1 MCIYLTFQCM
11 HIAMAAPVA
20 VVLPPP
26 PFESVKSEF
35 LSATRT
41 FLMRRDYYNVKWNS
55 KGYYA
60 EDQVDLDQTH
70 KAAEKCGDLLK
81 AHATFIHTK
90 TELRSRVQAIVD
102 ADAAEAVPAAAPPS
116 TKLMDNEVKTRE
128 LMLQHPSYFGGK
140 GHIIKFKGSQ
150 ITKPSERLLFYYC
163 AFAAADVTK
172 QEALMWRVFDLLYVD

>member
-1 MCIYLTFQCM
+1 M
-11 HIAMAAPVA
+11 HIAMAAVVPV
-20 VVLPPP
+20 VPPQ
-26 PFESVKSEF
+26 PFESVLSEF

-60 EDQVDLDQTH
+60 EDQLDLDQTY
-70 KAAEKCGDLLK
+70 KAAEKCGNLLK
-81 AHATFIHTK
+81 AHATFIQK
-90 TELRSRVQAIVD
+90 KNDLRARVQAIVD
-102 ADAAEAVPAAAPPS
+102 ADADAAAAAAAPAS
-116 TKLMDNEVKTRE
+116 TKHMDNEVKTRE

-163 AFAAADVTK
+163 AFEAADFTK
-172 QEALMWRVFDLLYVD
+172 QEALMWRVFDLLYVE